1 MHGSKYVG
9 DTAEGS
15 QDTPAG
21 TCHIYTYIYYYA
33 GVFLHM
39 YYHVCVIYV
48 YYTHLLHTFTT

>member
-9 DTAEGS
+9 DAAEGS

-21 TCHIYTYIYYYA
+21 TCHVYTYIYYYA

-39 YYHVCVIYV
+39 YYQVCVIYV
-48 YYTHLLHTFTT
+48 Y